1 MNLSDFLPTFRISIL
16 TLEIK
21 SYRTIPNTDFSSSTI
36 QLIPEPFDVVECIA
50 DDNRFFRHCSDY
62 GREECRPSWLFSQG
76 IYGIVY
82 PNEYKSRATIRKTET
97 NRHIRPWLSPGSH
110 HSPLLTSNLSE
121 SHLISIVFE
130 GRRRVHLIAWF
141 CHSMESLKLSL
152 EPCVDILDW

>member
-1 MNLSDFLPTFRISIL
+1 MNLSHFLPRFRKSIL

-50 DDNRFFRHCSDY
+50 DDYRFFRHCSDY
-62 GREECRPSWLFSQG
+62 SREECRSSWLFSQG
-76 IYGIVY
+76 IFYL
-82 PNEYKSRATIRKTET
+82 NEYKSRATIRRTKA

-110 HSPLLTSNLSE
+110 RSPLLTSNLSE

-152 EPCVDILDW
+152 EPCVDILD